1 MNKVNLCPKK
11 RRLTH
16 QLEAVTHLRQGGVIG
31 YSGSTMAKLS
41 RRTKPSLPN
50 RKVAEQF
57 GISLPERE
65 EETLSP
71 NQVGTILGITGEAVK
86 QWIYTRR
93 LPAVKLG
100 NGYWKVKKEDLEQ
113 YISSK
118 SKAPSRVVL
127 FASPNKD
134 NKELIDRAISSHG
147 CNLVQAITF
156 TEAVL
161 KATAQYP
168 TALIVDLDHTDF
180 AWKLVEY
187 IRKTKSLSRTSIA
200 LLCNAEL
207 SEQNLNKAISFQV
220 YSVILS
226 DWPEKKIEAELL
238 ASMSG
243 VASTSR
249 II

>member
-1 MNKVNLCPKK
+1 
-11 RRLTH
+11 
-16 QLEAVTHLRQGGVIG
+16 
-31 YSGSTMAKLS
+31 MAKLS
-41 RRTKPSLPN
+41 RRTKSSLPN

-86 QWIYTRR
+86 QWIYARR

-118 SKAPSRVVL
+118 SKAPSSVVL
-127 FASPNKD
+127 IASLNED
-134 NKELIDRAISSHG
+134 NKELIGRAVSSNG
-147 CNLVQAITF
+147 CTLVQAITF

-168 TALIVDLDHTDF
+168 AALIVDLDHTDF

-187 IRKTKSLSRTSIA
+187 IRKTKSLSRTPIA
-200 LLCNAEL
+200 LLCKAEL
-207 SEQNLNKAISFQV
+207 SEQDLNKAISFQV

-226 DWPEKKIEAELL
+226 DWPIKKIEAELI
-238 ASMSG
+238 
-243 VASTSR
+243 ASTSGIASKSTG